1 MKSDISSTQGTRSVV
16 PALRGQQAFG
26 FAGRVPVSVW
36 SVVVVNVIAAG
47 LSDCVCG
54 RGARRSGGAITL

>member
-26 FAGRVPVSVW
+26 FAGRVPVSVRG
-36 SVVVVNVIAAG
+36 VVVAEVIAAG
-47 LSDCVCG
+47 LPGCV
-54 RGARRSGGAITL
+54 